1 MYIILSFCFGLFLGY
16 LLFNKHCKENNI
28 VVVPKI
34 ETAKKELQVI
44 VTDKLIYELRFK
56 NVKDSLTKKLSIQN
70 SLLASQKKALVQSQ
84 EHLKQLVFQLKTDS
98 FANRDT
104 VLIDSLSFEIQ
115 ASQIKTDTI
124 IETFERKL
132 KLYNAMVAVRDSE
145 LVSVN
150 KSFHTLANF
159 SKEQLAREQQL
170 TIDLNT
176 ALKSLRK
183 KRIQNK
189 IWAGGMLFIS
199 GVATTLLIKS
209 RQ

>member
-16 LLFNKHCKENNI
+16 VLFNKHCKENNI
-28 VVVPKI
+28 AVVPKI
-34 ETAKKELQVI
+34 EYAKKELQVI

-56 NVKDSLTKKLSIQN
+56 NAKDSLTKKLSIQN
-70 SLLASQKKALVQSQ
+70 SLLASQKKALVKSQ

-115 ASQIKTDTI
+115 TSQTQTDTL
-124 IETFERKL
+124 IENYERKL

-145 LVSVN
+145 LVFAN
-150 KSFHTLANF
+150 KSFNTLTNF
-159 SKEQLAREQQL
+159 SKEQLIREQQL
-170 TIDLNT
+170 TNDLNT

-199 GVATTLLIKS
+199 GIATTLLIKS